1 MLRWHLSLLFFL
13 LVVVTLAA
21 AVPSAPPNIIIIT
34 LDTTRADRMGFL
46 GSKSGLTPNLD
57 ELAKQGVVFT
67 RAYAQVPLTTPSHA
81 AILTGTYPQ
90 FNQIEDLGSPLA
102 ADLPYLPDILHRR
115 GYRTG
120 AFVGAMILDPVNKG
134 APGFERGFDKYDAG
148 FHRRRPG
155 EPRYT
160 SLERR
165 AGDVVDRALAWLSKR
180 PAGPFFLWLHFY
192 DAHDP
197 YDPPEPYK
205 TRYASAPY
213 DGEIAYTDAS
223 VGKFLTALR
232 ARGLYAGST
241 IAVMADHG
249 EAFGEH
255 GEQRHGM
262 FLYDETVHVPFLL
275 KLPAS
280 RAAGKRVEA
289 RVALADVA
297 PTLLQVAGVPV
308 PPAMQGQS
316 LVAWMSSGVRAGTPA
331 GTQAGEHPVYSETNY
346 PHKAFGWSML
356 RSWRTG
362 KYLYV
367 QAPQKELYDQSSD
380 PNALKNLA
388 ADSKAV
394 TGTMESQ
401 LTTFQAKTSSEKKEK
416 TQIDPAQAENLRALG
431 YLASD
436 DNKNTPDIGEAAI
449 DPKDKIEV
457 ANALHQALVCMEQE
471 QFDEAIPLLQQ
482 VTKGEPRSST
492 GHLELGRAL
501 VHVKRYDEAL
511 PVLRVAIEKKPDS
524 GMAHFELGLAL
535 VKTGQWELAL
545 PEFQTAVTN
554 APKSAQLHFYVA
566 AVLTKLRRKEE
577 AIKEYE
583 AALEI
588 DPAHYQTNLI
598 YGRILFMDGDKT
610 RALVLLQRAVK
621 AEPESR
627 GAHMYLAEVYD
638 ALGQPAKAS
647 RERALAQQ
655 GRDILVSDQ

>member
-1 MLRWHLSLLFFL
+1 
-13 LVVVTLAA
+13 
-21 AVPSAPPNIIIIT
+21 
-34 LDTTRADRMGFL
+34 
-46 GSKSGLTPNLD
+46 
-57 ELAKQGVVFT
+57 
-67 RAYAQVPLTTPSHA
+67 
-81 AILTGTYPQ
+81 
-90 FNQIEDLGSPLA
+90 
-102 ADLPYLPDILHRR
+102 
-115 GYRTG
+115 
-120 AFVGAMILDPVNKG
+120 
-134 APGFERGFDKYDAG
+134 
-148 FHRRRPG
+148 
-155 EPRYT
+155 
-160 SLERR
+160 
-165 AGDVVDRALAWLSKR
+165 
-180 PAGPFFLWLHFY
+180 
-192 DAHDP
+192 
-197 YDPPEPYK
+197 
-205 TRYASAPY
+205 
-213 DGEIAYTDAS
+213 
-223 VGKFLTALR
+223 
-232 ARGLYAGST
+232 
-241 IAVMADHG
+241 
-249 EAFGEH
+249 
-255 GEQRHGM
+255 
-262 FLYDETVHVPFLL
+262 
-275 KLPAS
+275 
-280 RAAGKRVEA
+280 
-289 RVALADVA
+289 
-297 PTLLQVAGVPV
+297 
-308 PPAMQGQS
+308 
-316 LVAWMSSGVRAGTPA
+316 
-331 GTQAGEHPVYSETNY
+331 
-346 PHKAFGWSML
+346 SML

-367 QAPQKELYDQSSD
+367 QAPKAELYDQSTD

-388 ADSKAV
+388 TDSKAV

-401 LTTFQAKTSSEKKEK
+401 LVTFQTKTSSEKKEK

-545 PEFQTAVTN
+545 PEFQTAVAN
-554 APKSAQLHFYVA
+554 SPKSAQLHFYLA

-583 AALEI
+583 RALEI
-588 DPAHYQTNLI
+588 DPGHYQTNLI

-638 ALGQPAKAS
+638 ALGQPTKAN

>member
-1 MLRWHLSLLFFL
+1 
-13 LVVVTLAA
+13 
-21 AVPSAPPNIIIIT
+21 
-34 LDTTRADRMGFL
+34 
-46 GSKSGLTPNLD
+46 
-57 ELAKQGVVFT
+57 
-67 RAYAQVPLTTPSHA
+67 
-81 AILTGTYPQ
+81 
-90 FNQIEDLGSPLA
+90 
-102 ADLPYLPDILHRR
+102 
-115 GYRTG
+115 
-120 AFVGAMILDPVNKG
+120 
-134 APGFERGFDKYDAG
+134 
-148 FHRRRPG
+148 
-155 EPRYT
+155 
-160 SLERR
+160 
-165 AGDVVDRALAWLSKR
+165 
-180 PAGPFFLWLHFY
+180 
-192 DAHDP
+192 
-197 YDPPEPYK
+197 
-205 TRYASAPY
+205 
-213 DGEIAYTDAS
+213 
-223 VGKFLTALR
+223 
-232 ARGLYAGST
+232 
-241 IAVMADHG
+241 VMADHG